1 MSPIVS
7 TPKPPYFA
15 VIFTSLKR
23 STDLDD
29 YGGTAQRMVELASQ
43 QPGYL
48 GMEHVGDSAGA
59 AITISYWSSLEAI
72 QNWRDHGEHSQAQAK
87 GREKWYEHY
96 SLRICRVERDVE
108 FQHPQSSSQP

>member
-1 MSPIVS
+1 MDPIAS
-7 TPKPPYFA
+7 TPLPPYYA

-23 STDLDD
+23 EVDDVD
-29 YGGTAQRMVELASQ
+29 YGITAQRMVELASA

-72 QNWRDHGEHSQAQAK
+72 ENWRQDGEHLQAQDD
-87 GREKWYEHY
+87 GRTKWYEHY
-96 SLRICRVERDVE
+96 FLRICRVERDAE
-108 FQHPQSSSQP
+108 FKNKL